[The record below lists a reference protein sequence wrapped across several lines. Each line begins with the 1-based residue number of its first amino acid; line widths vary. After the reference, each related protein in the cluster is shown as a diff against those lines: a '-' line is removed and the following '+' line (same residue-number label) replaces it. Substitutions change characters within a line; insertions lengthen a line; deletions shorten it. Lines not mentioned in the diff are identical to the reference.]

1 VQLQLKKK
9 QYFNYNFRYKFYQNM
24 DNSENSIK
32 TPSSAKH
39 DSGAADLEKVTD
51 YAEEKEIL
59 QESANLNN
67 AINVISDKRK
77 KEADQKAEKE
87 KELASVK
94 VIKEEVEII
103 ISEFELNKNRAE
115 RVLKE
120 NTGELEPALA
130 FLINS

>member
-1 VQLQLKKK
+1 
-9 QYFNYNFRYKFYQNM
+9 M